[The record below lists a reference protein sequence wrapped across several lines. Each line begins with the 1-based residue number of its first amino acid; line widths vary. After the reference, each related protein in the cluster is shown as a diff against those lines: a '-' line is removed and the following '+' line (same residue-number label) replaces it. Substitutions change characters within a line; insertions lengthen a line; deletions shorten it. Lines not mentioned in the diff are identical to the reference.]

1 MGIKK
6 INCIIIHG
14 CPSNAEKAMDPT
26 KRTYDKHWIP
36 WLKNELTKRG
46 IKTDVPFMPTPWQPV
61 YREWKREIEKLP
73 VTKNTILIGHS
84 CAAAFLTKWL
94 GETNRSIKK
103 LIFVGGARISK
114 TNDHRKDD
122 LYSGD
127 ISPDI
132 KNNVK
137 DVALFI
143 SNDNQRH
150 IKSTDMYAKELNG
163 RIIKLKNRGHFT
175 FEDMGTNE
183 FPELLAE
190 ALS

>member
-1 MGIKK
+1 
-6 INCIIIHG
+6 
-14 CPSNAEKAMDPT
+14 MDPNT
-26 KRTYDKHWIP
+26 RTYDKHWIR
-36 WLKNELTKRG
+36 WLQTELTKRG
-46 IKTDVPFMPTPWQPV
+46 VKTDVPWMPTPWQPV
-61 YREWKREIEKLP
+61 YREWKQEIEKLT
-73 VTKNTILIGHS
+73 VTENTILIGHS

-94 GETNRSIKK
+94 GESKRSVKK

-114 TNDHRKDD
+114 KNDHRKDD

-137 DVALFI
+137 DVVLFI
-143 SNDNQRH
+143 SNDNPRH
-150 IKSTDMYAKELNG
+150 IKSTNIYAKELNG
-163 RIIKLKNRGHFT
+163 RIIRLKNRGHFT

-190 ALS
+190 VLS